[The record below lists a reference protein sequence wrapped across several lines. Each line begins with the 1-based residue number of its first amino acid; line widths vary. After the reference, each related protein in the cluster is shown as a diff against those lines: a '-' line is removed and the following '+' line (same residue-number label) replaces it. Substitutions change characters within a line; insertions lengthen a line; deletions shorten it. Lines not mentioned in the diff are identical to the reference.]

1 MVMQK
6 GDVVELASEVL
17 LPKAETEWHRLNT
30 IDGWL
35 RWTPEQIAVP
45 QHASTEQKGLRDLA
59 ESGWMRLVVTNLA
72 QQLLAE
78 QATSSQRTPP
88 ENERVAPVMMPW
100 LRNRMESRQ
109 RAIHR
114 AALGY
119 GYAYTTVM
127 PGDTGSI
134 IRGRSPREM
143 YAVYQDPVVDEY
155 PMYYLLKQGTNG
167 FLVVDEDTVFT
178 LQREPSGK
186 LVYVTEDHH
195 DTGVAPAI
203 RYSNQIDLE
212 GRTPGEVEPLI
223 KEAKRVHKT
232 TYDRLLQQH
241 YNSWKVKYATGLER
255 PDDPAERERIKLI
268 LEHDSVLMGD
278 SDVTFGTL
286 VETALDG
293 IIKAEDRDV
302 ETFAA
307 IAQTPAHALTG
318 KMVNLSADAISEA
331 RAMLD
336 LKAGERKLGFGDS
349 HVQTL
354 RLAAHQEGRQ
364 DDAEDFTLRMEW
376 RDLGS
381 RSLNQAADALG
392 KMATMLGIPVEMLW
406 SRLPGVS
413 EPEAAKWRDYARRN
427 PSAEAQLAAS
437 LLVQS
442 NGTDG

>member
-1 MVMQK
+1 MVMRK
-6 GDVVELASEVL
+6 DAVVELATEVL
-17 LPKAETEWHRLNT
+17 LPKAQAEWQRLES

-45 QHASTEQKGLRDLA
+45 NHASQEQKGLRDLA

-78 QATSSQRTPP
+78 QCTSSQRTPP
-88 ENERVAPVMMPW
+88 DGERVSPVMGPW

-127 PGDTGSI
+127 PGDAGSV

-143 YAVYQDPVVDEY
+143 FAAYQDPVVDEY
-155 PMYYLLKQGTNG
+155 PMYYLLKSGLNG

-178 LQREPSGK
+178 LQRDASGRLK
-186 LVYVTEDHH
+186 YITEDYH

-203 RYSNQIDLE
+203 QYSNQIDLE
-212 GRTPGEVEPLI
+212 GRTPGEIEPLI

-232 TYDRLLQQH
+232 TYDRLLLQH
-241 YNSWKVKYATGLER
+241 YNSWKVKTATGLER
-255 PDDPAERERIKLI
+255 PDDPAERERIKLL

-278 SDVTFGTL
+278 ENVTFGTL
-286 VETALDG
+286 DETGLDG

-354 RLAAHQEGRQ
+354 RLAAFQEGRP
-364 DDAEDFTLRMEW
+364 DDAEDYTLRMEW

-413 EPEAAKWRDYARRN
+413 EVEASKWRAYALAH

-437 LLVQS
+437 LRVQS
-442 NGTDG
+442 NGSDG